1 MLIYIFNFA
10 FGTERGWTEAH
21 HGADLRIPRIFKF
34 VIRWV
39 SPAFLTAIFLMFVLK
54 NVAGWNLSFAAPAFT
69 PTDPILDLVGGPGH
83 PASGV
88 ARLTA
93 FFLLLFAAFSALM
106 IHRAG
111 KRWDSR

>member
-1 MLIYIFNFA
+1 
-10 FGTERGWTEAH
+10 TEAH
-21 HGADLRIPRIFKF
+21 QGAEIRILRIFKF
-34 VIRWV
+34 ILRWV
-39 SPAFLTAIFLMFVLK
+39 SPAFLTVIFLMFVLK
-54 NVAGWNLSFAAPAFT
+54 NVAGWNLSFSAPVFA

-106 IHRAG
+106 IQRAG
-111 KRWDSR
+111 KRWDAR

>member
-1 MLIYIFNFA
+1 MA
-10 FGTERGWTEAH
+10 
-21 HGADLRIPRIFKF
+21 LR
-34 VIRWV
+34 
-39 SPAFLTAIFLMFVLK
+39 L
-54 NVAGWNLSFAAPAFT
+54 
-69 PTDPILDLVGGPGH
+69 LVELLRQCH
-83 PASGV
+83 KASGV

>member
-1 MLIYIFNFA
+1 M
-10 FGTERGWTEAH
+10 
-21 HGADLRIPRIFKF
+21 FKF

-39 SPAFLTAIFLMFVLK
+39 SPAFLTVIFAMFVLK
-54 NVAGWNLSFAAPAFT
+54 NIAGWNFSFTTPVFT
-69 PTDPILDLVGGPGH
+69 PTEHILDLIGGPGH

-111 KRWDSR
+111 KRWDAR